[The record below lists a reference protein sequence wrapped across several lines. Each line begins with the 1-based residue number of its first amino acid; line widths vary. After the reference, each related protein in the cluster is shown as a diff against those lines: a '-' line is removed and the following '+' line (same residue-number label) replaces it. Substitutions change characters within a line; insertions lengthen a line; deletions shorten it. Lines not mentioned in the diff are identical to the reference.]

1 MRLWPVL
8 SMLVVCPS
16 LAEQWM
22 VLESTDPSLHQG
34 KMLDG
39 GRILSV
45 ATGSSVILVS
55 QSGRERQVHGPF
67 DDPPDSL
74 LTPESRTDPAP
85 APVPAVGATRA
96 LEGADPKQTEADV
109 RR

>member
-1 MRLWPVL
+1 
-8 SMLVVCPS
+8 
-16 LAEQWM
+16 M
-22 VLESTDPSLHQG
+22 VLQSTDPSLHQG

-39 GRILSV
+39 GRVLSV
-45 ATGSSVILVS
+45 ANGASVILVS
-55 QSGRERQVHGPF
+55 QSGRERLVHGPF

-74 LTPESRTDPAP
+74 LTPETRTDPAL

-96 LEGADPKQTEADV
+96 FEGTDPKHTEADV